1 VNRVDVAWSIGNPV
15 MGGSAALMTR
25 LRVYGKDRVPRTG
38 GLVVAYNHL
47 SWIDIPAFGW
57 SSPRTIYF
65 LAKAEAHAIPLV
77 GAYLR
82 LFGSFGVRRG
92 ESDREAVR
100 RMRDVVR
107 AGNALGIFAE
117 GTRQRSG
124 KLGPVQ
130 PGAAMAALQ
139 EKRARRLRRDLR
151 LARVEAGQLQAGL
164 DRVRRADALHGPAA
178 ERQGLPRGVR
188 RDPGGAAAAL
198 GVAARPARGR
208 QAEASRPAARAGA
221 PPRARDASVT
231 LA

>member
-1 VNRVDVAWSIGNPV
+1 MNRVDIAWAIGKPG
-15 MGGSAALMTR
+15 MGGPTALATR
-25 LRVYGKDRVPRTG
+25 LRVYGKDRVPRAG

-57 SSPRTIYF
+57 SSPRTVYF
-65 LAKAEAHAIPLV
+65 LAKAEAHAVPVV

-124 KLGPVQ
+124 TLGPVQ

-139 EKRARRLRRDLR
+139 EDVPVVCAAIYGSYEWRLGNFKPVSIAYGEPMRFTSLPRNAKGYREASAEIQAELRRLWEWLRDLH
-151 LARVEAGQLQAGL
+151 AAG
-164 DRVRRADALHGPAA
+164 
-178 ERQGLPRGVR
+178 
-188 RDPGGAAAAL
+188 
-198 GVAARPARGR
+198 RPR
-208 QAEASRPAARAGA
+208 QAV
-221 PPRARDASVT
+221 PPRAPEHLRAPVT
-231 LA
+231 LP

>member
-1 VNRVDVAWSIGNPV
+1 MNRVDIAWAFGKPG
-15 MGGSAALMTR
+15 MGGPTALVTR
-25 LRVYGKDRVPRTG
+25 LRVYGQDRVPRTG
-38 GLVVAYNHL
+38 GVVVAYNHL

-57 SSPRTIYF
+57 SSPRTVYF
-65 LAKAEAHAIPLV
+65 LAKAEAHAVPLV

-124 KLGPVQ
+124 TLGPVQ

-139 EKRARRLRRDLR
+139 EDVPVVCAAIYGSYEWRLGNFKPVSIAYGEPMRFT
-151 LARVEAGQLQAGL
+151 
-164 DRVRRADALHGPAA
+164 
-178 ERQGLPRGVR
+178 GLPRNAKGYR
-188 RDPGGAAAAL
+188 
-198 GVAARPARGR
+198 
-208 QAEASRPAARAGA
+208 EASAEIEAELRRLWEWLRDLHAAGRPRHAV
-221 PPRARDASVT
+221 PPRAPEHLRAPVT
-231 LA
+231 LP

>member
-1 VNRVDVAWSIGNPV
+1 VNRVDVAWSIGKPV
-15 MGGSAALMTR
+15 MGGWAALMTR

-57 SSPRTIYF
+57 SSPRTVYF
-65 LAKAEAHAIPLV
+65 LAKAEAHAVPLV

-124 KLGPVQ
+124 ELGPVQ

-139 EKRARRLRRDLR
+139 ED
-151 LARVEAGQLQAGL
+151 VP
-164 DRVRRADALHGPAA
+164 VVCAA
-178 ERQGLPRGVR
+178 IYGSHEWKPGNFKPVSIAYGEPMRFTGLPRNAKGYREASGEIEAELR
-188 RDPGGAAAAL
+188 RLWEWLRDLHAA
-198 GVAARPARGR
+198 GRPR
-208 QAEASRPAARAGA
+208 QAV
-221 PPRARDASVT
+221 PPRAPEHLRAPVT
-231 LA
+231 LP

>member
-1 VNRVDVAWSIGNPV
+1 VNRVDVAWSIGKPI
-15 MGGSAALMTR
+15 MGGAAALVTR

-57 SSPRTIYF
+57 SSPRTMYF
-65 LAKAEAHAIPLV
+65 LAKAEAHAVPLV

-107 AGNALGIFAE
+107 VGNALGIFAE

-124 KLGPVQ
+124 ELGPVQ
-130 PGAAMAALQ
+130 PGAAMVALQ
-139 EKRARRLRRDLR
+139 EDVPVVCAAIYGSHEWRLGNFKPVSIAYGEPMRFT
-151 LARVEAGQLQAGL
+151 
-164 DRVRRADALHGPAA
+164 
-178 ERQGLPRGVR
+178 GLPRNAKGYREASAEIEAELR
-188 RDPGGAAAAL
+188 RLWEWLRDLHAA
-198 GVAARPARGR
+198 GRPR
-208 QAEASRPAARAGA
+208 QAV
-221 PPRARDASVT
+221 PPRVPAHLRAPVT
-231 LA
+231 LP

>member
-1 VNRVDVAWSIGNPV
+1 VSRVDTAWAIGKPI
-15 MGGSAALMTR
+15 MGGPTALMTR
-25 LRVYGKDRVPRTG
+25 LRIYGRERIPRTG
-38 GLVVAYNHL
+38 GLVIAYNHF

-57 SSPRTIYF
+57 SSPRPVYF
-65 LAKAEAHAIPLV
+65 LAKAEAHAVPVV

-124 KLGPVQ
+124 VLGPVQ

-139 EKRARRLRRDLR
+139 EDAPVVCAAIYGSHEWRPGNFKPVSIAYGEPLRFTGLTRNAKGYREASAEIGAELRRLWEWLRDLH
-151 LARVEAGQLQAGL
+151 AAG
-164 DRVRRADALHGPAA
+164 RPKHAL
-178 ERQGLPRGVR
+178 
-188 RDPGGAAAAL
+188 
-198 GVAARPARGR
+198 
-208 QAEASRPAARAGA
+208 
-221 PPRARDASVT
+221 PPRAPEHLRAAVT
-231 LA
+231 LP

>member
-1 VNRVDVAWSIGNPV
+1 MSRVDTAWAIGKPI
-15 MGGSAALMTR
+15 MGGPTALMTR
-25 LRVYGKDRVPRTG
+25 LRIYGRERIPRTG
-38 GLVVAYNHL
+38 GLVIAYNHF

-57 SSPRTIYF
+57 SSPRPVYF
-65 LAKAEAHAIPLV
+65 LAKAEAHAVPVV

-124 KLGPVQ
+124 VLGPVQ

-139 EKRARRLRRDLR
+139 EDAPVVCAAIYGSHEWRPGNFKPVSIAYGEPLRFTGLTRNAKGYREASAEIGAELRRLWEWLRDLH
-151 LARVEAGQLQAGL
+151 AAG
-164 DRVRRADALHGPAA
+164 RPRHAL
-178 ERQGLPRGVR
+178 
-188 RDPGGAAAAL
+188 
-198 GVAARPARGR
+198 
-208 QAEASRPAARAGA
+208 
-221 PPRARDASVT
+221 PPRAPEHLRAAVT
-231 LA
+231 LP